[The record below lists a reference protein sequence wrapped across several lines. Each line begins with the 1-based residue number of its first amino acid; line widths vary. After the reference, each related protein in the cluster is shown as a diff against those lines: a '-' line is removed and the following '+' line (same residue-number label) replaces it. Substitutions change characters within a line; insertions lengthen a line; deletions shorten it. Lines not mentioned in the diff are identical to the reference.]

1 MDQKLPTV
9 ETSLET
15 LTTVVG
21 KAAADLRDVH
31 SVLERE
37 RADIGSRNTTM
48 SREIVGA
55 SVKAIK
61 ELRKADEALKD
72 VVRGLA
78 DRD

>member
-21 KAAADLRDVH
+21 KAAADLHDVH
-31 SVLERE
+31 GVLERE

>member
-9 ETSLET
+9 EASLDT
-15 LTTVVG
+15 LSAVVE
-21 KAAADLRDVH
+21 KAADDLRDVH
-31 SVLERE
+31 GVIERE
-37 RADIGSRNTTM
+37 RADITSHNTAV